1 MTIENDFTRVF
12 GAIKELEVR
21 VEALELGATITVPD
35 FSNIKLDP
43 KLPPWRR
50 IDITEGES
58 VIDDL
63 STELTAL
70 WQFHATVIDAYW
82 QGSDGPDMRLTVARA
97 NETMNRELG
106 GPTKAEA

>member
-1 MTIENDFTRVF
+1 MT
-12 GAIKELEVR
+12 
-21 VEALELGATITVPD
+21 
-35 FSNIKLDP
+35 
-43 KLPPWRR
+43 RR

-70 WQFHATVIDAYW
+70 WQFHATVMDAYW
-82 QGSDGPDMRLTVARA
+82 QGSDGPNMRVTVAGA